1 MREKALVEETSAAR
15 SDAGA
20 VCGGRNAG
28 TLSPGWRD
36 GFTLLEI
43 MIALAVIGG
52 LLATLLFTLQYHLG
66 IAGRHEF
73 LTVAT
78 LLAKEKMAEVE
89 KGAMETKG
97 DFAGPYSGYG
107 FRVEK
112 GDAPFPG
119 LQELSVIVSNGSEQV
134 RITELRRTPQ

>member
-1 MREKALVEETSAAR
+1 MVDDRLPAR
-15 SDAGA
+15 NNAEPLCGRGDAG
-20 VCGGRNAG
+20 
-28 TLSPGWRD
+28 SPPLLRRD

-89 KGAMETKG
+89 KGAMDTKG
-97 DFAGPYSGYG
+97 DFSGPYSGYLY
-107 FRVEK
+107 RVEK
-112 GDAPFPG
+112 GNAPFPG
-119 LQELSVIVSNGSEQV
+119 LQEISVIVSNGSEQV
-134 RITELRRTPQ
+134 RITELRRNTQ